1 MRGKSSPKRG
11 RAGSIRTSR
20 FAGGGRWSLV
30 SARIGKE
37 AAPTERA
44 LARAELLLDRYGVVS
59 REAAAA
65 EEVPGGFAALSPV
78 FRMLEESGRV
88 RRGYFASGL
97 DGRQFAA
104 PAAID
109 RLRAPASGDDAVIL
123 AAADP
128 ANPYGAILPWPEGRS
143 GFSRRSGAVVVLWR
157 GHLAWYWEAGG
168 KSLVAGSE
176 LSADELAEAMRS
188 AAPAVARVYRRRAL
202 RVETV
207 DGEPA
212 RTSSMA
218 SLLLDCGFRSELR
231 GLGYEAGVG

>member
-1 MRGKSSPKRG
+1 M
-11 RAGSIRTSR
+11 
-20 FAGGGRWSLV
+20 
-30 SARIGKE
+30 
-37 AAPTERA
+37 
-44 LARAELLLDRYGVVS
+44 
-59 REAAAA
+59 
-65 EEVPGGFAALSPV
+65 PGGFAALAPV
-78 FRMLEESGRV
+78 FRTLEESGRV

-109 RLRAPASGDDAVIL
+109 RLRAPASGDAVIL

-128 ANPYGAILPWPEGRS
+128 ANPYGAVLPWPEGRA

-157 GHLAWYWEAGG
+157 GQLAWYWEAGG
-168 KSLVAGSE
+168 KSLVAGSD
-176 LSADELAEAMRS
+176 LGPDELAEAMRS

-212 RTSSMA
+212 RTSAMA
-218 SLLLDCGFRSELR
+218 ALLLDCGFRSELR
-231 GLGYEAGVG
+231 GLGYEAGVR

>member
-1 MRGKSSPKRG
+1 M
-11 RAGSIRTSR
+11 TSR

-44 LARAELLLDRYGVVS
+44 LARAQLLLDRYGVVS